1 MSVELSGCF
10 AVLLLAL
17 EPSRPPPSPS
27 WPKCVAFGFVPREQA
42 NRAAPALARRTN
54 PGASARTRAATSR
67 CKRDEVPAT
76 SSSRRRD
83 AGPRFANRRAR
94 TAAAPSPRPAPRTVR
109 VASAAAARRG
119 ISRTPPPTVLAGLY
133 FGTLRVRRWRR
144 ARGELR
150 GASRSRPA
158 RGGVGCP
165 EARARSREDGAH
177 FAPRAKKIVR
187 PGFRPGS
194 LPFAPVG
201 LPRTKEKR
209 IVYPKCFSPKTP
221 PQGRHSVRATRRDTS
236 PHENDKVHFQRI
248 ETSL

>member
-10 AVLLLAL
+10 AVLLLAR

-27 WPKCVAFGFVPREQA
+27 WPKCAAFGFVPREHA

-133 FGTLRVRRWRR
+133 FGTLRVRRRRR

-165 EARARSREDGAH
+165 EARARSRGRRAFGA
-177 FAPRAKKIVR
+177 RAKKILTSRLPTGKSPVR
-187 PGFRPGS
+187 TRRSTANQRETYRLSKMS
-194 LPFAPVG
+194 LA
-201 LPRTKEKR
+201 
-209 IVYPKCFSPKTP
+209 KTP